1 MSLSEEERAGAS
13 EDRIRYL
20 ESEKAYLARWR
31 HVDEARTSLTA
42 YLNEAEALWGE
53 EPRKCFD
60 PVFKLE
66 QKLISAIN
74 THLRLQRTPNLP
86 VSLRGGE
93 QQLAERE
100 KIMNRPFGEEKD
112 EFGDEFKQ
120 LVKLIEVHLR
130 SKLPKLR

>member
-1 MSLSEEERAGAS
+1 
-13 EDRIRYL
+13 
-20 ESEKAYLARWR
+20 LARWR

-74 THLRLQRTPNLP
+74 THLRLQRTSSLP
-86 VSLRGGE
+86 IALQGSE
-93 QQLAERE
+93 QQMAERE
-100 KIMNRPFGEEKD
+100 KIMNRPFGEDKD
-112 EFGDEFKQ
+112 EFGDEFKG
-120 LVKLIEVHLR
+120 LIKLIEGHLR
-130 SKLPKLR
+130 SKLPQLS